1 MVKKISALLLVALLT
16 LSLFA
21 ACAPAAEEGATLI
34 VSQGADPA
42 SLDPQGANEQPGSR
56 VNKQIYDTLF
66 IQDEEMNV
74 HPGLAESYE
83 LLDDGMTLSL
93 KLREGVTF
101 HNGNAFTAEDVE
113 FTLVR
118 ALESPDTTHIVE
130 AIDPAKITI
139 VDDYNITIG
148 MSYAFAPIIS
158 HLAHTATSIVDK
170 ETVEAAG
177 DSYGSEPVGTG
188 PYVLTEWN
196 VGDSIVLE
204 ANEDYWGEAAKTPNV
219 IIRNIPEAETAMLEL
234 ESGGVDIVYDIAAS
248 NISRFEGSEDTMLV
262 RSPNFSTTYIGF
274 NAAKEPFDNPLV
286 RQAINHAIDMSSI
299 VENVYYGAGAQATGP
314 IGQMVWAYNDEL
326 TGYEY
331 DVEKAKELL
340 AEAGYED
347 GFTTTIMTN
356 EGNQQRADIA
366 IIVQSAL
373 SEIGIT
379 VEIETLEWTRYLE
392 ATENGEHDM
401 FILGW
406 VTVTGDPDY
415 GLYPLFHSST
425 FGAGG
430 NRTFWSTTEVDA
442 LLDEARTSNDMTV
455 REENYKEVQQ
465 IVAEEAPWIFTWE
478 GEDLTG
484 VRSNIEGFV
493 NNPAGHHVLKNVVK
507 N

>member
-1 MVKKISALLLVALLT
+1 MKKLLAVLIAAMMAVSLLAGC
-16 LSLFA
+16 SS
-21 ACAPAAEEGATLI
+21 GGGSDTLI

-56 VNKQIYDTLF
+56 VSKQIYDTLF
-66 IQDEEMNV
+66 FQDEEMNV
-74 HPGLAESYE
+74 SEGLAESYE

-101 HNGNAFTAEDVE
+101 HNGNAFTAEDVK
-113 FTLVR
+113 FTIER
-118 ALESPDTTHIVE
+118 AIASPDVTHIVS
-130 AIDPAKITI
+130 AIDPEKITI
-139 VDDYNITIG
+139 VDDYNMTIG
-148 MSYAFAPIIS
+148 MLYPFAPILS

-177 DSYGSEPVGTG
+177 DSYGSSPVGTG
-188 PYVLTEWN
+188 PYTLVEWN
-196 VGDSIVLE
+196 VGDNIVLE
-204 ANEDYWGEAAKTPNV
+204 ANADYWGEGAKTENI
-219 IIRNIPEAETAMLEL
+219 IIRNIPEPETAMLEL

-248 NISRFEGSEDTMLV
+248 NIARFEGSEETSLV

-274 NAAKEPFDNPLV
+274 NAQKEPFNDPLV
-286 RQAINHAIDMSSI
+286 RQAINHAIDMSAI
-299 VENVYYGAGAQATGP
+299 VENVYYGAGSQAKGP

-340 AEAGYED
+340 AEAGYPD
-347 GFTTTIMTN
+347 GFSTTIMTN
-356 EGNQQRADIA
+356 EGNQQRADVA

-373 SEIGIT
+373 KEIGIE
-379 VEIETLEWTRYLE
+379 VEIQTLEWTKYLE
-392 ATENGEHDM
+392 TTENGEHDM

-425 FGAGG
+425 YGAAG
-430 NRTFWSTTEVDA
+430 NRTFWSTPEVDE
-442 LLDEARTSNDMTV
+442 LLDEARTSNDPAV
-455 REENYKEVQQ
+455 REANYKEVQQ